1 MLNQNNEEFSTLAR
15 NSAFLLEFMG
25 DVTIYTD
32 RKMGREAVYEVDVV
46 PESVND
52 SQKAA
57 VSETLPQQ
65 SPSVVASVPATKPSY
80 QLKIEKPLPS
90 VAIWLGK
97 VNGQIPPL
105 VDKLLEA
112 ISLTREQCHF
122 WANQEDHPVQ
132 LCKNQPEIRKVL
144 VLAPVES
151 FPKLKPDAPL
161 FHEGVTYL
169 RSWDVSKLEQDIEA
183 KKLLWKLMKTHFLN
197 KK

>member
-25 DVTIYTD
+25 DVTIYSD
-32 RKMGREAVYEVDVV
+32 RKSGKEVVHQIENAQAKV
-46 PESVND
+46 AESQHAIVTETLSEQ
-52 SQKAA
+52 SQSA
-57 VSETLPQQ
+57 VSANP
-65 SPSVVASVPATKPSY
+65 SPKPSY
-80 QLKIEKPLPS
+80 HIKIEKPLPS
-90 VAIWLGK
+90 MAVWLGK

-105 VDKLLEA
+105 IDKLLEA
-112 ISLTREQCHF
+112 IGINREQCLF
-122 WANQEDHPVQ
+122 WANHEDHPVQ

-144 VLAPVES
+144 VLAPAES
-151 FPKLKPDAPL
+151 FPKLKPDVPL

-169 RSWDVSKLEQDIEA
+169 RSWETGRLELDVEA